1 MIGNEH
7 FLQLVSLKPVNSKGN
22 QSWIFI
28 GRTDAE
34 APILWLLDAKSW
46 FIRKDPDAEKNWRRR
61 RRGWQRM
68 RWLDGI
74 TNLSDM
80 SLSELRELVMDR
92 EAWRAAVPGV
102 TKSRTRLS
110 DLHLHLIRLPF
121 TIPSTTLNTYQLCKV
136 PLEESLSRFGIRLQQ
151 TLFSFQGTW
160 VWGQEFSLHQ
170 HCQ

>member
-1 MIGNEH
+1 
-7 FLQLVSLKPVNSKGN
+7 
-22 QSWIFI
+22 
-28 GRTDAE
+28 
-34 APILWLLDAKSW
+34 
-46 FIRKDPDAEKNWRRR
+46 
-61 RRGWQRM
+61 M

-80 SLSELRELVMDR
+80 SLNELRELVMDR

-121 TIPSTTLNTYQLCKV
+121 TIPLTTLNTYQLCKV

-170 HCQ
+170 HCQQKCNVNHAQHCHFLKKMVIVYFNYIYITNIIILTGNQYIKVTNGPIYNLFSPYLVFEIQCVFCN